1 MFTSVTDSDIKEE
14 ILQLFTTDS
23 KLRIV
28 VATIAFGMGVD
39 CRDVRE
45 VIHVGAPDDAEGY
58 IQETGRAGR
67 DGLPALVMLLVTA
80 CKRQKI

>member
-14 ILQLFTTDS
+14 ILKLFTTDS

-45 VIHVGAPDDAEGY
+45 WVPQMMRKATFRKWVGSMCNAND
-58 IQETGRAGR
+58 R
-67 DGLPALVMLLVTA
+67 L
-80 CKRQKI
+80 